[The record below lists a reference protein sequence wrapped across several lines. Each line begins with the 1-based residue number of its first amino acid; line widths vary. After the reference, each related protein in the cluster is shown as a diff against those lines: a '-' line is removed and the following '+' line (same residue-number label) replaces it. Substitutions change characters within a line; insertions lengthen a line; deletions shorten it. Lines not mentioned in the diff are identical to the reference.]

1 MQQWNLDKTHSSVD
15 FGVRHMGFA
24 TVRGRFESFDLDVV
38 TDDLGAPTSVRA
50 EIDVASIATGT
61 ADRDAHLRSGDF
73 FDAGSHPKLTF
84 VSSSVTPLGDRRY
97 RVDGELT
104 IRGQTHPAS
113 LETEISDFAT
123 DPWGNKR
130 LAAHTTGTIN
140 RTRWGLTWNKMLEA
154 GSLLVGEEVRLTA
167 DTEVIASKPP
177 TDG

>member
-1 MQQWNLDKTHSSVD
+1 MQWNLDKSHSSVD

-50 EIDVASIATGT
+50 EIDVASIATGA

-84 VSSSVTPLGDRRY
+84 VSSSVTPLGARRY

-113 LETEISDFAT
+113 LETEISELTT
-123 DPWGNKR
+123 DPWGNTR
-130 LAAHTTGTIN
+130 LAAHTTGAIN
-140 RTRWGLTWNKMLEA
+140 RTRWGLTWNKVLEA
-154 GSLLVGEEVRLTA
+154 GALLVGEEVRLTA
-167 DTEVIASKPP
+167 DTEVLAAKQPA
-177 TDG
+177 DG